1 MRLRPATVAV
11 VCGGNWKSR
20 DRLKMLKAIQQFFD
34 QRIQGKLARSDDGQ
48 HALQLAAAALL
59 IEMSRADYHVSEE
72 EEQALTV
79 LLEEQ
84 FGLAPAE
91 SRELIELATQEVRQ
105 SASLYQ
111 FTDLIDRHFSLEQ
124 KRSMLEMLWRL
135 AFADGHKDKYEEY
148 LVRKVA
154 DLIHL
159 SHRDFIQ
166 TRFKV
171 EAELG
176 GSD

>member
-1 MRLRPATVAV
+1 MI
-11 VCGGNWKSR
+11 
-20 DRLKMLKAIQQFFD
+20 KAIQQFFD
-34 QRIQGKLARSDDGQ
+34 QRIRGELTRGRGDDGQ
-48 HALQLAAAALL
+48 HALQLATAALL
-59 IEMSRADYHVSEE
+59 IEMSRADFHVSEE

-84 FGLAPAE
+84 FGLEPAE
-91 SRELIELATQEVRQ
+91 SRELLELATLEVRQ
-105 SASLYQ
+105 AASLYQ
-111 FTDLIDRHFSLEQ
+111 FTDLIDRHFTLEQ
-124 KRSMLEMLWRL
+124 KRSVLEMLWRL

-166 TRFKV
+166 TRLKV

-176 GSD
+176 KRS

>member
-1 MRLRPATVAV
+1 MIGTIRE
-11 VCGGNWKSR
+11 
-20 DRLKMLKAIQQFFD
+20 FFQ
-34 QRIQGKLARSDDGQ
+34 QRIRAEVESEDRVDHGLRLAT
-48 HALQLAAAALL
+48 AALL
-59 IEMSRADYHVSEE
+59 IEMSRADFHVSETE
-72 EEQALTV
+72 EAALSDMLQRHFNLT
-79 LLEEQ
+79 
-84 FGLAPAE
+84 GAE
-91 SRELIELATQEVRQ
+91 TRELLALAAEEVKA

-124 KRSMLEMLWRL
+124 KRQVLELLWRL

-166 TRFKV
+166 TRLKV
-171 EAELG
+171 EAEE
-176 GSD
+176 DRDRRAT